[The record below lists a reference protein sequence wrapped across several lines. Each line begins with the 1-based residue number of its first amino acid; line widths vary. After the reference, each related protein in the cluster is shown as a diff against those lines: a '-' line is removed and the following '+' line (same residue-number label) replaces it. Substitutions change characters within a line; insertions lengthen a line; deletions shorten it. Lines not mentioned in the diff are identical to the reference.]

1 MRERR
6 YHHLVADLQWFTCG
20 DFIDLVGQDFDVAAA
35 SEGSPQALRLIQ
47 ATEAG
52 EVGGPG
58 PDGQIR
64 QQFSLVFLGVL
75 DAMLPQGTY
84 QLSHPRLGELELFL
98 VPLGPST
105 EGMQYEA
112 AFA

>member
-1 MRERR
+1 M
-6 YHHLVADLQWFTCG
+6 ADLQWFTCD
-20 DFIDLVGQDFDVAAA
+20 DFIDVVGQDFGIAAG
-35 SEGSPQALRLIQ
+35 EGSIQSLRLAQ
-47 ATEAG
+47 AIESG

-64 QQFSLVFLGVL
+64 KQFSLVFLGALHPV
-75 DAMLPQGTY
+75 LPQGTY

-98 VPLGPST
+98 VPLGPAP